1 MNLELNLSDEPKSS
15 NEAYA
20 ARPMH
25 WRPWVPHMRRPPR
38 PFFMWSD
45 YFPYYMP
52 HFLRFPHQT
61 YWDFQGY
68 SPFFARGKVPWGMN
82 PYRVRNVQY
91 FPEYQFDDKHFSLLH
106 RPFSPGAPELFHQQ
120 ARLLENV
127 AQSKTTI
134 NSEKDHHIHHEKDRK
149 TVNSSE
155 GSTESLK
162 FDKGNQKYV
171 PQSINGKNLGVGTNQ
186 GGLKLNS
193 TVKGGEATN
202 YPNSSEGSTESL
214 KFDKG
219 NQKYVPQS
227 IKGKKLGV
235 GTNQDGLKLNST
247 VKGDEAA
254 NYPKY
259 ASKFNM
265 GHFWSSSKRER
276 EKLTNSLVSP
286 FVFSKLQ
293 KGNAIFRDLNKGY
306 KGFEVGDV
314 SASYARRKEQKK
326 HERKD
331 KEEHTIVSGLG
342 DLKIRYNRHIP
353 TI

>member
-1 MNLELNLSDEPKSS
+1 MNLELNLSDEPKSPD
-15 NEAYA
+15 EAFA

-25 WRPWVPHMRRPPR
+25 WRPWVPHMRRAPR

-45 YFPYYMP
+45 YFPYYVP

-61 YWDFQGY
+61 YWDFQAY
-68 SPFFARGKVPWGMN
+68 SPFFVRGKVPWGMN
-82 PYRVRNVQY
+82 PYGVRNVQY

-106 RPFSPGAPELFHQQ
+106 RPFSPGAPFRDSGLFHQQ
-120 ARLLENV
+120 AKLLENV

-134 NSEKDHHIHHEKDRK
+134 NSEKDHHKLHEKDRK

-162 FDKGNQKYV
+162 FDK
-171 PQSINGKNLGVGTNQ
+171 
-186 GGLKLNS
+186 
-193 TVKGGEATN
+193 E
-202 YPNSSEGSTESL
+202 
-214 KFDKG
+214 

-227 IKGKKLGV
+227 IKGKKFGV

-247 VKGDEAA
+247 VKEDEAT

-259 ASKFNM
+259 ARKFNT
-265 GHFWSSSKRER
+265 GHFWSTSKREK

-326 HERKD
+326 QERKD

-342 DLKIRYNRHIP
+342 DLKIRYNRHIS